1 MTACN
6 LVLYSRALHT
16 LKNFYRKRMLCNTV
30 NMPRE
35 LTPCFGLFPFPKG
48 EHYQNGSLLVSSM
61 KLRVVAKVAL
71 ISADPRPWRPVCQKL
86 HVSMLLLICVDGLTP
101 HCVEAAR
108 LFSQRVLAIEAFSQE
123 ALDLVVLSQREEWV
137 RLRSSNV
144 KPARWRQSCS
154 NTAHADMCLF
164 LVYYSISRWWLCYK
178 GVGKSHCCYYQLIAV
193 GVES

>member
-1 MTACN
+1 MFRTLPISQRWTLSKRLAVGQQHEIACRRQSCIDF
-6 LVLYSRALHT
+6 SRPQT
-16 LKNFYRKRMLCNTV
+16 LTTRL
-30 NMPRE
+30 
-35 LTPCFGLFPFPKG
+35 
-48 EHYQNGSLLVSSM
+48 S
-61 KLRVVAKVAL
+61 
-71 ISADPRPWRPVCQKL
+71 KL
-86 HVSMLLLICVDGLTP
+86 HVSMLLLIWVDGLTP
-101 HCVEAAR
+101 HCMEAAR